1 MAINR
6 PLDVVNAKKWKELT
20 KLHMPHA
27 PAAAAV
33 AGVPCG
39 RCSDRSD
46 PDIDFAFNL
55 LDDEIYE
62 LTKHH

>member
-1 MAINR
+1 MAISR
-6 PLDVVNAKKWKELT
+6 PLDVVNAKKWKELSIRRSPRLAVSPT
-20 KLHMPHA
+20 LT
-27 PAAAAV
+27 AAGAA
-33 AGVPCG
+33 G
-39 RCSDRSD
+39 SD

>member
-1 MAINR
+1 MAISR
-6 PLDVVNAKKWKELT
+6 PLDVVNAKKWKELST
-20 KLHMPHA
+20 PPGRATQSRACILLT
-27 PAAAAV
+27 AAGAT
-33 AGVPCG
+33 G
-39 RCSDRSD
+39 SD